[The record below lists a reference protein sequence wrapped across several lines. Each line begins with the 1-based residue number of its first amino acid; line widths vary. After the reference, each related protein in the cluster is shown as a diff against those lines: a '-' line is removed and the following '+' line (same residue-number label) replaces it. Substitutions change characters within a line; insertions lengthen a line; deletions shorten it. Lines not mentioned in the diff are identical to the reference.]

1 MRTPRNKEIE
11 RPLCGC
17 GELVI
22 RKGYTKNGFPIWAT
36 GCAKCRYEGRKH
48 KKDYCEKCGG
58 NKNLGIDHIDGN
70 RSNNKINNL
79 MTLCDKCHNEKT
91 TQNNERVKGKFNEVM

>member
-1 MRTPRNKEIE
+1 MRTSETP

-17 GELVI
+17 GTPVEQ
-22 RKGYTKNGFPIWAT
+22 KGRTKLGFNIWAS
-36 GCAKCRYEGRKH
+36 GCSNCKIKARKN

-58 NKNLGIDHIDGN
+58 TEKLEVDHIDGN

-79 MTLCDKCHNEKT
+79 MTLCSKCHWAKTLENKEGRTKEK
-91 TQNNERVKGKFNEVM
+91 